1 MSRINT
7 YEDLV
12 LERKNAE
19 ARIVLQKQIIRENM
33 EEVQERLKPFLYLL
47 PMLNIFKRE
56 EKGSSL
62 LKGAASL
69 GIDLLVG
76 QTLLAKS
83 NWLAR
88 LVVPM
93 LLKVFSSKAISVI
106 RKPGS

>member
-1 MSRINT
+1 MNKINN
-7 YEDLV
+7 YEDLM
-12 LERKNAE
+12 LERKKAE
-19 ARIVLQKQIIRENM
+19 ARIVLQKQIIRENI

-47 PMLNIFKRE
+47 PVLNIFKKE

-76 QTLLAKS
+76 QNLLSKS
-83 NWLAR
+83 NWFAR

-93 LLKVFSSKAISVI
+93 LLKAFSSKAISVI
-106 RKPGS
+106 R